1 MVAILN
7 FMYKGEVNVNQED
20 LQMFLA
26 AAEELRIKGLSQVVS
41 SILIISGSGRIG
53 IILPDPLP
61 IKKKL
66 RIYLIKLKTFRGI
79 CTLLKYRIIKNAL
92 TVCVV
97 LRYVESGSVIFWYP
111 NTGFKCG
118 SGLTPKWSES
128 WFLKVRSAILLYI
141 LPGIPAI
148 YGFI

>member
-1 MVAILN
+1 MFKLLYIGFIKKAII
-7 FMYKGEVNVNQED
+7 FW
-20 LQMFLA
+20 
-26 AAEELRIKGLSQVVS
+26 
-41 SILIISGSGRIG
+41 
-53 IILPDPLP
+53 
-61 IKKKL
+61 IKKKLDRIRKGLL

-92 TVCVV
+92 TVCVL

-141 LPGIPAI
+141 HITRYSRHKRI
-148 YGFI
+148 YLNKRGYLRRTLFL